1 MTIQRASQEFPSFFN
16 NNQHTAPLVKTKLNI
31 RDGLFV
37 SFKIGTIFLE
47 KMNMMKEQIRHV
59 NAK

>member
-31 RDGLFV
+31 RGGLFV
-37 SFKIGTIFLE
+37 SFKIRTLFLE
-47 KMNMMKEQIRHV
+47 KMNMMKEQIRQV
-59 NAK
+59 NGK

>member
-1 MTIQRASQEFPSFFN
+1 MSIQRASQEFPSFFN

-37 SFKIGTIFLE
+37 GFKIGTIFLE
-47 KMNMMKEQIRHV
+47 KMNVMKEQIRLV
-59 NAK
+59 DAE

>member
-1 MTIQRASQEFPSFFN
+1 MTIQRASQQFPSFFN
-16 NNQHTAPLVKTKLNI
+16 NNQHTVPLVKTKLNI

-37 SFKIGTIFLE
+37 SFKIGILFLE
-47 KMNMMKEQIRHV
+47 KMNMMKEQIRQV

>member
-37 SFKIGTIFLE
+37 SFKIRTLFLE
-47 KMNMMKEQIRHV
+47 KMNMMNKQISQV
-59 NAK
+59 NGK